1 VRGSRPAGRWNVPL
15 LRNQAAGLSDVR
27 EPAEMAVRVARSRR
41 SGTFW
46 SKRDAMESAVVQ
58 SPWSQVSADWVVVP
72 LSDPVVWS
80 EPLKSLDT
88 ALGGILARLDAAGDL
103 PTKLGSLL
111 ALRGLTGATP
121 RVLLTGLGN
130 SANWSAGTIDR
141 AWMTALRAVTDKANL
156 RVAVM
161 VPAQDTGAISP
172 ADFVAGAIQAGHLA
186 GVGQDL
192 YKTERGRH
200 PLAALTVV
208 TSSPV
213 TADIQAAAQRGEIL
227 GQAMNLARDLV
238 NRMPAEIT
246 PVAFAA
252 QASQLAKTHGLE
264 CEVWDQPR
272 LVQERMR
279 AMLAVAQG
287 SPQPPRM
294 VKLTYRGGAAGQPTI
309 ALVGKGVT
317 FDSGGLSLKPT
328 DSMLTMKCDMAG
340 AATVLATMVAIAR
353 LKLPVNVVGL
363 MGLVENM
370 IGGNAFKLGD
380 ILTARN
386 GVTIE
391 VLNTDAEGRLVL
403 ADVLSYAVDQG
414 VDRIVDLA
422 TLTGACVVALGEDVA
437 GAMTNDQGWCDQVLT
452 AARATGEQLWQLP
465 MFDLYDELI
474 KGDIGDIK
482 NTGGRWGGAISAAKF
497 LQRFVGGKPWV
508 HLDIAGPAFASGNKP
523 HREAGAT
530 GAYVRT
536 LVELLQRT
544 VVK

>member
-1 VRGSRPAGRWNVPL
+1 
-15 LRNQAAGLSDVR
+15 
-27 EPAEMAVRVARSRR
+27 
-41 SGTFW
+41 
-46 SKRDAMESAVVQ
+46 MESAVVQ
-58 SPWSQVSADWVVVP
+58 SAWSQVSADWVVVP
-72 LSDPVVWS
+72 LSEPVVWS

-88 ALGGILARLDAAGDL
+88 ALGGILARLDAAKEL

-111 ALRGLTGATP
+111 ALRGLTGASP
-121 RVLLTGLGN
+121 RVLLTGMG
-130 SANWSAGTIDR
+130 SSSNWNAATIDR
-141 AWMTALRAVTDKANL
+141 AWMSALRAITDKPNL

-161 VPAQDTGAISP
+161 IPAQDLGNASP
-172 ADFVAGAIQAGHLA
+172 ADFVAAAVTAGHLA

-192 YKTERGRH
+192 YKTERGRY

-208 TSSPV
+208 TTNAV
-213 TADIQAAAQRGEIL
+213 TAEVQAAANRGDIL
-227 GQAMNLARDLV
+227 GEAVNLTRDLV

-246 PVAFAA
+246 PVAFATR
-252 QASQLAKTHGLE
+252 ASQLAKTHSID

-279 AMLAVAQG
+279 ALLAVAQG

-294 VKLTYRGGAAGQPTI
+294 VKLTYRGGVAGQPTI

-340 AATVLATMVAIAR
+340 AATALAATIAIAR
-353 LKLPVNVVGL
+353 LKLPVNVVCL
-363 MGLVENM
+363 VGLVENM

-403 ADVLSYAVDQG
+403 ADVLSYAVDLG

-437 GAMTNDQGWCDQVLT
+437 GAMTNDQSWCDQVLT
-452 AARATGEQLWQLP
+452 AAKASGENLWQLP
-465 MFDLYDELI
+465 MFDLYDDLI

-544 VVK
+544 VVKS

>member
-1 VRGSRPAGRWNVPL
+1 
-15 LRNQAAGLSDVR
+15 
-27 EPAEMAVRVARSRR
+27 
-41 SGTFW
+41 
-46 SKRDAMESAVVQ
+46 MEFAVVQ

-80 EPLKSLDT
+80 DPLKGLDT
-88 ALGGILARLDAAGDL
+88 ALGGILARLDAAGEL
-103 PTKLGSLL
+103 PTKLGATL
-111 ALRGLTGATP
+111 ALRGLTGASP
-121 RVLLTGLGN
+121 RVLLVGIGAIGSL
-130 SANWSAGTIDR
+130 SAATIDR
-141 AWMTALRAVTDKANL
+141 AMMSAMRSITDKANM
-156 RVAVM
+156 RAAVM
-161 VPAQDTGAISP
+161 VPAHDLGGVSV
-172 ADFVAGAIQAGHLA
+172 ADCVAAAVQAAHLA
-186 GVGQDL
+186 AVGQDL
-192 YKTERGRH
+192 YKAERSRY
-200 PLAALTVV
+200 PFVSLTVV
-208 TSSPV
+208 TTSTV
-213 TADIQAAAQRGEIL
+213 TPEIQAAATRGNVL
-227 GQAMNLARDLV
+227 GDAINLARDLV
-238 NRMPAEIT
+238 NRPPAEMT

-252 QASQLAKTHGLE
+252 RAAQLAKIHGLE
-264 CEVWDQPR
+264 CEIWDQPR

-279 AMLAVAQG
+279 AMLAVSQG

-294 VKLTYRGGAAGQPTI
+294 VRLTHKGGSADQPTI

-328 DSMLTMKCDMAG
+328 DSMITMKCDMAG
-340 AATVLATMVAIAR
+340 AATVLATMVTIAQ

-403 ADVLSYAVDQG
+403 ADVLSYAVDSG
-414 VDRIVDLA
+414 VDRIIDLA

-437 GAMTNDQGWCDQVLT
+437 GAMTNDQPWCDQVLT
-452 AARATGEQLWQLP
+452 AAKSAGENLWQLP
-465 MFDLYDELI
+465 MFDLYDDLI
-474 KGDIGDIK
+474 KGDVGDIK

-508 HLDIAGPAFASGNKP
+508 HLDIAGPAFASSSKP
-523 HREAGAT
+523 HREAGGT
-530 GAYVRT
+530 GAYVKT
-536 LVELLQRT
+536 LVELMQRL

>member
-1 VRGSRPAGRWNVPL
+1 
-15 LRNQAAGLSDVR
+15 
-27 EPAEMAVRVARSRR
+27 
-41 SGTFW
+41 
-46 SKRDAMESAVVQ
+46 MEFAVVQ
-58 SPWSQVSADWVVVP
+58 SPWSQVSADWLVVP

-80 EPLKSLDT
+80 EPLKGLDT
-88 ALGGILARLDAAGDL
+88 ALGGILARLDAAGEL
-103 PTKLGSLL
+103 PTKLGAVLG
-111 ALRGLTGATP
+111 LRGLTGAAP
-121 RVLLTGLGN
+121 RLLLVGLGVVGTL
-130 SANWSAGTIDR
+130 STATIDR
-141 AWMTALRAVTDKANL
+141 ALMSALRAITDKPNL

-161 VPAQDTGAISP
+161 VPAQDMGSLSP
-172 ADFVAGAIQAGHLA
+172 ADFVAAALQAGHLA

-192 YKTERGRH
+192 YKAERGRY
-200 PLAALTVV
+200 PLASLSVV
-208 TSSPV
+208 TTNPV
-213 TADIQAAAQRGEIL
+213 TADLQAAATRGDIL
-227 GQAMNLARDLV
+227 GDAMNLARDLV
-238 NRMPAEIT
+238 NRPPAEIT

-252 QASQLAKTHGLE
+252 RAAQVAKTYGID
-264 CEVWDQPR
+264 CEIWDQPR

-279 AMLAVAQG
+279 AMLAVSQG
-287 SPQPPRM
+287 SPQAPRL
-294 VKLTYRGGAAGQPTI
+294 VRLNYRGGGADQPTI

-317 FDSGGLSLKPT
+317 FDSGGLSLKPS
-328 DSMLTMKCDMAG
+328 DSMITMKCDMAG
-340 AATVLATMVAIAR
+340 AATVLAATVAIAR
-353 LKLPVNVVGL
+353 LKLPVNVIGF

-403 ADVLSYAVDQG
+403 ADVLSYAVDLG

-437 GAMTNDQGWCDQVLT
+437 GAMTNDQPWCDQVLT
-452 AARATGEQLWQLP
+452 AAKAAGENLWQLP

-474 KGDIGDIK
+474 KGDVGDIK

-508 HLDIAGPAFASGNKP
+508 HLDIAGPAFASSTKP
-523 HREAGAT
+523 YREAGAT

-544 VVK
+544 VVKS